1 MKKIILGVIV
11 LVLAAAALL
20 AYFATRGPDLT
31 AYEHLKEP
39 AISTRPPQKMIVVEA
54 KGDPNAVAGEVFE
67 TLYGLY
73 YGTEGVPSWPL
84 PAPRAR
90 WPASPDQPMEE
101 WIGIYGLPVP
111 DTVTALPEHTAVPG
125 MAVSLTT
132 WTYGEVAELLY
143 IGPYDEERPA
153 LQRLR
158 DYIDESGYAFV
169 GAHEEEYLKGPGMFF
184 RGNPDDYVTILRY
197 EVTPVAEG
205 PAAEEGT
212 VDEAVVDKDILD
224 EAAADENAAD
234 KAVVDEDADETAADE
249 AVVDE

>member
-11 LVLAAAALL
+11 LVLAATALL

-90 WPASPDQPMEE
+90 WPVSLDEPMEE

-125 MAVSLTT
+125 MTVSLTT
-132 WTYGEVAELLY
+132 WPYGEVAELLY

-205 PAAEEGT
+205 PAAEEGALDVGADET
-212 VDEAVVDKDILD
+212 DAEEDVVDE
-224 EAAADENAAD
+224 
-234 KAVVDEDADETAADE
+234 AVVDEDADDAAEEDAADE
-249 AVVDE
+249 ATVNE